1 MVAMIQPHG
10 GSVLCR
16 PLTLLWSLLTLSG
29 LAIGSRGV
37 AIETG
42 LPATIRVGV
51 SGSPP
56 FVFERDDAFSGISV
70 EVWRQVADRLDQP
83 FVLVRQ
89 ANAEANLKAV
99 SERRIDLAI
108 GPLSITPERLAE
120 KTIDFSQ
127 PYFHGQLGLLVPIRP
142 PGLLSRLAP
151 FFGWAALSS
160 LGVLMLMLFIVGNL
174 IWLAERRRNY
184 DQFPRHYFHGVGNGM
199 WFALVTLTTV
209 GYGDRAPLSRT
220 GRTIAGV
227 WMVLSLVAL
236 SSVTAGL
243 ASAFTVS
250 FSRWSPGTIQRPEAL
265 VGQPIAVVE
274 GTTSEV
280 WARIY
285 GARPTAATN
294 LNAAIA
300 LLQQGKVHGVM
311 FDRPVLRYYQ
321 RQNPSNGLKLADF
334 SLADQTYGF
343 AFPAGSPLGTAL
355 DVSIVELN
363 RSGRIHAITEK
374 TFGRTTF
381 EGQPP
386 SE

>member
-1 MVAMIQPHG
+1 MAQSHG
-10 GSVLCR
+10 GSALRRRLSLLC
-16 PLTLLWSLLTLSG
+16 SLLTLSG
-29 LAIGSRGV
+29 LAIGTRGLAV
-37 AIETG
+37 EAG

-70 EVWRQVADRLDQP
+70 EVWREVADRLDQP

-99 SERRIDLAI
+99 AERQIDLAI
-108 GPLSITPERLAE
+108 GPLSITPDRLAQ
-120 KTIDFSQ
+120 KAIDFSQ

-142 PGLLSRLAP
+142 PGLFSRLAP

-160 LGVLMLMLFIVGNL
+160 LGVLMLLLFIVGNL

-184 DQFPRHYFHGVGNGM
+184 EQFPRHYFHGVGNGM

-250 FSRWSPGTIQRPEAL
+250 FSRWAPGTIQRPEAL
-265 VGQPIAVVE
+265 AGEPIAVVE
-274 GTTSEV
+274 GTTSAV

-285 GARPTAATN
+285 GARPTAAAN
-294 LNAAIA
+294 LDAAIS
-300 LLQQGKVHGVM
+300 LLKQGKVHGVM

-321 RQNPSNGLKLADF
+321 QQNPNDGFKLASF

>member
-1 MVAMIQPHG
+1 MIQPHG